1 MAKPYVKYKFNI
13 SAWHCDAKTKAFA
26 EKASKLLSDFMRHL
40 RKTISSDARLG
51 RLGSGAWEAG
61 YLVCRRGF
69 YSKFSPRL
77 FADPK
82 AILDLHQANSSDPPS
97 AALEEACDLLADY
110 AATLECR
117 GEATGAGSRR
127 TGHTRSPKGTA
138 GR

>member
-1 MAKPYVKYKFNI
+1 LGCLPFTPPRQVLYFSSAI
-13 SAWHCDAKTKAFA
+13 SKAFA
-26 EKASKLLSDFMRHL
+26 EKASKFLSDFMRHL

-69 YSKFSPRL
+69 YGKFSPRL

-82 AILDLHQANSSDPPS
+82 AILDLHRANSIDPPS
-97 AALEEACDLLADY
+97 TALEKACDLLADY

-117 GEATGAGSRR
+117 GEATQARSRRAGSTHGAR
-127 TGHTRSPKGTA
+127 